1 MARKKKLDVDD
12 DVAVEEVS
20 ISEKPKKSKGKSAK
34 EIVDESIK
42 KAKAYCPADDIDE
55 LLDSVE
61 KKYGL
66 SSSLVDRDEQR
77 LSTGLLSLD
86 LLLNGG
92 IVGGGWYTIYG
103 GEQSCKS
110 TLTMTLLCMIQNAID
125 ERERKIAAGI
135 FDYEGSS
142 DVEYISN
149 MMEALGLKANAA
161 EIFGIKDDE
170 TGEWLVKPKIRYYMP
185 DNGEEFFKYLAKVK
199 RALPDVQKIGDNYWY
214 VYEHTQENKKKF
226 SGMYDTKYLTK
237 TNKIRIPAPD
247 GFMQAV
253 YICDSYPAML
263 PDGLDDDDR
272 NDAMAEQARMFSTG
286 IKKIRAGMRKKRMT
300 VFGVNQLR
308 LRPAVM
314 HGNPEYEPCG
324 EALKFFCMTGD
335 TFIQSEKGMLTAL
348 EYYQEYSQTK
358 KLPKLLGYQGME
370 RPTIFDTTGRSSI
383 LELKTEYGFSVAG
396 KPSHRTMMIK
406 SGGWKYD
413 WTKLSQVVGSTDYYV
428 PVKVGSDVWS
438 KDPATFDYE
447 HYSRHSNEQQV
458 VNIPNVLTQDL
469 AFVLGALSGDG
480 HVTGENGLIQ
490 FISGDEDFFAEYC
503 ERIRDVFG
511 VEPTV
516 KTVGNAQEARIYS
529 TEVAGFLSYLG
540 ATGYSR
546 TKTVP
551 RCIRTSP
558 KKFFVEFLRGY
569 LNADGNVSK
578 KEVSVNSNSKDLLN
592 VLQQLCLNAGIITKL
607 SMRETKYHKE
617 SKLNEVHR
625 LSFVSYSVLELHL
638 LLSEFGGLCKRKQKQ
653 LDATS
658 TKENSGNQLYNL
670 DVIPFDLLSYECVRG
685 DFKLK
690 EHIESAKGKR
700 KFYRLSDF
708 DDSWFKEAKEVVSN
722 CRTSQE
728 RAKNARILSELTEFL
743 DYTVRNNLLWTKVVG
758 VDRNRVE
765 EMTYDANMPDTHT
778 ITTNGIVSHNSD
790 VRIKAT
796 SRGSAPYGFVL
807 DKGIMEESSVNVEG
821 GKDIYRFIVLRTT
834 KNKLGGIPNRE
845 VWARV
850 WVSDGNG
857 QARGFDPVFD
867 TFEYLKQLGYID
879 GTRNNLK
886 FHPDVPLHGAKKLS
900 FEDFKVLV
908 LGTKKEI
915 TEVCERVGLK
925 KAGNIRAWCAK
936 HCASGKGP
944 KRYKDQIVK
953 RSKDKIVDGD
963 E

>member
-142 DVEYISN
+142 DVEYIGN
-149 MMEALGLKANAA
+149 MMEALGLKSNAA
-161 EIFGIKDDE
+161 EIFGIKDDD

-199 RALPDVQKIGDNYWY
+199 RALPDVQKMGDNYWY

-324 EALKFFCMTGD
+324 EALKFF
-335 TFIQSEKGMLTAL
+335 
-348 EYYQEYSQTK
+348 
-358 KLPKLLGYQGME
+358 
-370 RPTIFDTTGRSSI
+370 
-383 LELKTEYGFSVAG
+383 
-396 KPSHRTMMIK
+396 
-406 SGGWKYD
+406 
-413 WTKLSQVVGSTDYYV
+413 
-428 PVKVGSDVWS
+428 
-438 KDPATFDYE
+438 
-447 HYSRHSNEQQV
+447 
-458 VNIPNVLTQDL
+458 
-469 AFVLGALSGDG
+469 
-480 HVTGENGLIQ
+480 
-490 FISGDEDFFAEYC
+490 
-503 ERIRDVFG
+503 
-511 VEPTV
+511 
-516 KTVGNAQEARIYS
+516 
-529 TEVAGFLSYLG
+529 
-540 ATGYSR
+540 
-546 TKTVP
+546 
-551 RCIRTSP
+551 
-558 KKFFVEFLRGY
+558 
-569 LNADGNVSK
+569 
-578 KEVSVNSNSKDLLN
+578 
-592 VLQQLCLNAGIITKL
+592 
-607 SMRETKYHKE
+607 
-617 SKLNEVHR
+617 
-625 LSFVSYSVLELHL
+625 
-638 LLSEFGGLCKRKQKQ
+638 
-653 LDATS
+653 
-658 TKENSGNQLYNL
+658 
-670 DVIPFDLLSYECVRG
+670 
-685 DFKLK
+685 
-690 EHIESAKGKR
+690 
-700 KFYRLSDF
+700 
-708 DDSWFKEAKEVVSN
+708 
-722 CRTSQE
+722 
-728 RAKNARILSELTEFL
+728 
-743 DYTVRNNLLWTKVVG
+743 
-758 VDRNRVE
+758 
-765 EMTYDANMPDTHT
+765 
-778 ITTNGIVSHNSD
+778 SD

-807 DKGIMEESSVNVEG
+807 DKGIMEESSVNIEG

-845 VWARV
+845 IWARV

-908 LGTKKEI
+908 LGTKKQI

-953 RSKDKIVDGD
+953 RSKDKIVGD
-963 E
+963 DE